1 MEITGSIEIN
11 ASRETVGNL
20 LSNPEKVVECV
31 PGIQSYELSGNEFK
45 SKVKVK
51 VGMISGTFKVEG
63 KIDEVKKNEEYKV
76 TMKGRS
82 MGNSFDA
89 VADVYL
95 SDAGEGKTRLD
106 YRAVAKLS
114 GMLAA
119 LGKGIIEN
127 VTKNLL
133 DEMFQCIEKKAI
145 S

>member
-1 MEITGSIEIN
+1 MEIAGSIDIK
-11 ASRETVGNL
+11 APRESVGSL

-51 VGMISGTFKVEG
+51 IGMISGTFKVEG
-63 KIDEVKKNEEYKV
+63 KIEEIKKDEEYRV
-76 TMKGRS
+76 FLRGRS

-89 VADVYL
+89 TADISL
-95 SDAGEGKTRLD
+95 ESLEENLTRLN

-119 LGKGIIEN
+119 LGKGIVEN

-133 DEMFQCIEKKAI
+133 DEMFKCIEKKATG
-145 S
+145 